1 MAEPRL
7 VAVSRMRDTAFAS
20 FLVPLNI
27 RQRWQAWFERNEAR
41 NPEVTYDVAIRVHRK
56 RRSLKSNSKLHSVIG
71 EIAEWTG
78 KPAAELKL
86 LVKFRAVMN
95 RAYPVTEEAGVPWPK
110 PSHLANS
117 EEASKLIEEALDL
130 AAFYEVP
137 LRDFA

>member
-1 MAEPRL
+1 M
-7 VAVSRMRDTAFAS
+7 
-20 FLVPLNI
+20 
-27 RQRWQAWFERNEAR
+27 QWFQHNEQR